1 MAVYPTEPLP
11 TAPYSLDLLAD
22 LHAGVLS
29 ESVSERLWPLV
40 RQDESAMNVI
50 SALEKVT
57 ARLGEVGRE
66 HATGEPMPPEV
77 AERIDRAL
85 AAAEPVT
92 GTSAAVTA
100 TSTANTATS
109 TAVPSLA
116 SRRRPRRLVAAGI
129 GVAATVAVSAA
140 VVTAVIVSSD
150 GDSSAVVAD
159 GPGPEPTLV
168 LDSDEVDASFA
179 YRVMADRADVPLLES
194 DALTEC
200 LAANG
205 IGMTGTGVSGTGVD
219 AVLGAAPVELD
230 GRRGVVL
237 VLPRDST
244 SSGLTLLAVAPDCAA
259 GNPATLLRRDLN

>member
-100 TSTANTATS
+100 TSTA
-109 TAVPSLA
+109 VPSLA

-129 GVAATVAVSAA
+129 GV
-140 VVTAVIVSSD
+140 D
-150 GDSSAVVAD
+150 
-159 GPGPEPTLV
+159 
-168 LDSDEVDASFA
+168 
-179 YRVMADRADVPLLES
+179 
-194 DALTEC
+194 
-200 LAANG
+200 
-205 IGMTGTGVSGTGVD
+205 
-219 AVLGAAPVELD
+219 
-230 GRRGVVL
+230 
-237 VLPRDST
+237 
-244 SSGLTLLAVAPDCAA
+244 
-259 GNPATLLRRDLN
+259 DLKWQ